1 MANRIITNFIEN
13 QLVKNIRADLQ
24 NYQIGI
30 ERDFESLIFHHLRNF
45 LEKKF
50 PKIKISTNFPIIG
63 VKVWKWTKDT
73 KTKKKIW
80 GTSKFVMPDIVLSKI
95 NINQKKPISNH
106 KIAFELKTVS
116 PSSNAS
122 PTFSA
127 LNYQLDFRKLNKLK
141 KDNLVDE
148 AYFFVICSSL
158 IKSEKDIILD
168 IKNAEF
174 KDGKKRV
181 SQKNKYFK
189 SLVINRYADPDP
201 RTKNVIAS
209 DKQIQ
214 EIQKKSMLI
223 WRAYED
229 GEMPEKRQ
237 KIITNQNTRN
247 KSLGAIKAHRTRK
260 EQEKIAR
267 KLYGKDF
274 KKLSKSRKKNV
285 KKIVRSKQR

>member
-1 MANRIITNFIEN
+1 VAKRAITNFIEN

-50 PKIKISTNFPIIG
+50 PNIKISTNFSMIG
-63 VKVWKWTKDT
+63 VNVWKWRKDT

-80 GTSKFVMPDIVLSKI
+80 DTSKFVMPDIVLSKI

-116 PSSNAS
+116 PSSNSS

-127 LNYQLDFRKLNKLK
+127 GNYQLDFRKLNKLK

-168 IKNAEF
+168 IKNAKFE
-174 KDGKKRV
+174 DGKKCV
-181 SQKNKYFK
+181 SHKKKYFK
-189 SLVINRYADPDP
+189 SLVINRYTDP

-247 KSLGAIKAHRTRK
+247 NSAGAIKAHKTRK
-260 EQEKIAR
+260 EQDRIAR

-274 KKLSKSRKKNV
+274 KKLSESRKKNV
-285 KKIVRSKQR
+285 KKIVKSKQR